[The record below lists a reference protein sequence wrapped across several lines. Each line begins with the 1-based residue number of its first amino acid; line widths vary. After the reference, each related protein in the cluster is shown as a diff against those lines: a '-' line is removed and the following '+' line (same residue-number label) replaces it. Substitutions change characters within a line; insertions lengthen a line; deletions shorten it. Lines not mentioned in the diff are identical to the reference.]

1 MTCML
6 SVTHYCLQMYLKT
19 LEISV
24 IIYGLKK
31 AGVNLELSRDICM
44 LLKVGSG
51 IRDGICQAAH
61 RYAKANKKY
70 MDNYD
75 KDVESSYTEHLDTN
89 NLYGWAML
97 QKLPVNF
104 LKQVEE
110 LSKFDEVFIKKYNEN
125 SNIGYFFE
133 VDVEHPQKLLNL
145 LKNFQFFP
153 ERKRIRGIQ
162 KLICRIEVKKSIQ
175 FT

>member
-31 AGVNLELSRDICM
+31 TGVNLELSRDICM

-70 MDNYD
+70 MDNHD
-75 KDVESSYTEHLDTN
+75 KNVESSYIEHLDTN

-104 LKQVEE
+104 LK
-110 LSKFDEVFIKKYNEN
+110 
-125 SNIGYFFE
+125 
-133 VDVEHPQKLLNL
+133 
-145 LKNFQFFP
+145 
-153 ERKRIRGIQ
+153 
-162 KLICRIEVKKSIQ
+162 
-175 FT
+175 

>member
-19 LEISV
+19 LEISA

-31 AGVNLELSRDICM
+31 PGVNLELSRDICM
-44 LLKVGSG
+44 LLKVESG

-61 RYAKANKKY
+61 RYAKANQKY

-75 KDVESSYTEHLDTN
+75 KNVESSYIEHLDTN

-133 VDVEHPQKLLNL
+133 VDVEYPQKLLNL
-145 LKNFQFFP
+145 LKHFQFFP

-162 KLICRIEVKKSIQ
+162 KLICRIEVKKRIQ

>member
-1 MTCML
+1 MILIIFFLLFGKGVYSYEDMD
-6 SVTHYCLQMYLKT
+6 SVTHYCLKMYLKT
-19 LEISV
+19 LEISL

-31 AGVNLELSRDICM
+31 AGVNLELSRDIYM
-44 LLKVGSG
+44 LLKVENG

-75 KDVESSYTEHLDTN
+75 KNIESSYIEHLDTN

-104 LKQVEE
+104 LKWVEE
-110 LSKFDEVFIKKYNEN
+110 LSKFDEVFIKKYHEN
-125 SNIGYFFE
+125 GNIGYFFE
-133 VDVEHPQKLLNL
+133 VDVEYPQKLLNIH
-145 LKNFQFFP
+145 KNFQFLP
-153 ERKRIRGIQ
+153 ERK
-162 KLICRIEVKKSIQ
+162 KLEG
-175 FT
+175 

>member
-1 MTCML
+1 ML

-24 IIYGLKK
+24 IIYRLKK
-31 AGVNLELSRDICM
+31 AELSRDICM
-44 LLKVGSG
+44 LLKVESG

-75 KDVESSYTEHLDTN
+75 KNVESSYIEHLDTN
-89 NLYGWAML
+89 NLYGCAML

-104 LKQVEE
+104 LK
-110 LSKFDEVFIKKYNEN
+110 
-125 SNIGYFFE
+125 
-133 VDVEHPQKLLNL
+133 
-145 LKNFQFFP
+145 
-153 ERKRIRGIQ
+153 
-162 KLICRIEVKKSIQ
+162 
-175 FT
+175 

>member
-44 LLKVGSG
+44 LLKVESG

-61 RYAKANKKY
+61 RYAKAN
-70 MDNYD
+70 
-75 KDVESSYTEHLDTN
+75 
-89 NLYGWAML
+89 
-97 QKLPVNF
+97 
-104 LKQVEE
+104 
-110 LSKFDEVFIKKYNEN
+110 
-125 SNIGYFFE
+125 
-133 VDVEHPQKLLNL
+133 
-145 LKNFQFFP
+145 
-153 ERKRIRGIQ
+153 
-162 KLICRIEVKKSIQ
+162 
-175 FT
+175 